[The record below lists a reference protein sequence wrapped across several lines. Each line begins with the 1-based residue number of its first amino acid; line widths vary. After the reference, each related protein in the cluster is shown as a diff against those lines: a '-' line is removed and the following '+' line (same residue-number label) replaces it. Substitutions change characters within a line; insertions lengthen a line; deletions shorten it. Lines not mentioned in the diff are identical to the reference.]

1 MLNYLLFCLLSPK
14 RIKYSFLCHVGKI
27 AARKRHGETVRW
39 IVETLELIGRKALE
53 KELVGKAMDVI
64 DSLKTIMKVAGENE
78 GSLWLSICEKEK
90 GKR

>member
-1 MLNYLLFCLLSPK
+1 MSLTYKFFRKQIRLPSPGVLHQAT
-14 RIKYSFLCHVGKI
+14 SLVGINSAKT
-27 AARKRHGETVRW
+27 GFSG
-39 IVETLELIGRKALE
+39 LIGRKALE

-64 DSLKTIMKVAGENE
+64 DSVKTIIKVAGENE